1 MSISNSTR
9 SVRPNLVGSHEK
21 ICLNSVIRES
31 NLALVGGEM
40 LGLILSLVRSIRK
53 GGGESSAAA
62 TGGGESAAGGG
73 ESRADGNGGGGG
85 GKGPE
90 AAGELVRDGRS
101 GWGLGGCS
109 GCVAGVR

>member
-31 NLALVGGEM
+31 NLALVEGEM

-62 TGGGESAAGGG
+62 TGGGESAAGG

-85 GKGPE
+85 GEGPE

>member
-1 MSISNSTR
+1 
-9 SVRPNLVGSHEK
+9 
-21 ICLNSVIRES
+21 
-31 NLALVGGEM
+31 M

-85 GKGPE
+85 GEGPE
-90 AAGELVRDGRS
+90 AAGEIVRDGRS
-101 GWGLGGCS
+101 GFGLGVVPVVSRESAETHQEWNNRCGALVYGTEPRIGDIKQRKDSLLDRRKCT
-109 GCVAGVR
+109 